1 MRTAQDRQ
9 KKWADTHRR
18 RLEFEVSDHVFL
30 KISPTR
36 GVIRFGTRGKLSPRF
51 IGPFDVIEKVGK
63 VAYRLALPPS
73 LAAVHDVFHVSQL
86 RKYIRDEGHVI
97 DHSELEVR
105 PDLSVPDQPVA
116 IIDSSEKH
124 LRNKVVRLVR
134 VQWSSSCRDILR
146 GSWRIGCAS
155 SCNSL
160 ILSLC

>member
-1 MRTAQDRQ
+1 MN
-9 KKWADTHRR
+9 
-18 RLEFEVSDHVFL
+18 
-30 KISPTR
+30 
-36 GVIRFGTRGKLSPRF
+36 
-51 IGPFDVIEKVGK
+51 EKVGK

-86 RKYIRDEGHVI
+86 RKYIRDESHVI

-134 VQWSSSCRDILR
+134 VQWSSQSPGDSTWELENRMREQYPQLFE
-146 GSWRIGCAS
+146 
-155 SCNSL
+155 
-160 ILSLC
+160 